1 MGKKEL
7 RRCEQGLSQEDRI
20 RESEQM
26 LKDYDEVSKS
36 QQSYFYILEL
46 RTAILGFHY
55 LDVPV
60 SVVQVIT

>member
-1 MGKKEL
+1 
-7 RRCEQGLSQEDRI
+7 
-20 RESEQM
+20 M
-26 LKDYDEVSKS
+26 LNNYNEVSKS

-60 SVVQVIT
+60 SVVQVTA